1 MNAEHG
7 QLEHYQV
14 RYGGILE
21 KIFSLILAEERRS
34 VGLGILRVL
43 ASLLAWVYGG
53 LVGLRNR
60 LFDIGF
66 IKSHRFNC
74 RVISVGNLTTGGTGK
89 TPMVLWLAR
98 FLLEEGRRVAIVSRG
113 YRSED
118 AGQVLVVS
126 DGQNILVDSRM
137 SGDEPQLLARRLP
150 EIPVVCSPKR
160 VLAVQTAIEKFQ
172 SEVIILDDGFQHR
185 FLARD
190 VDLVMLDSQNPF
202 GNGRLFPRGIL
213 REKTAALAR
222 AQALVLS
229 RFDGSE
235 KAEENLT
242 NLSRQWSDK
251 AVLTT
256 SHHPARLFEAVTHQ
270 ERSLDSLQE
279 VPLAAFAGIGRPN
292 DFFGS
297 VRDLGARLVYACSL
311 PDHHPLSTE
320 LLTALVRDSAELEPE
335 LWLTTEKDWVR
346 LPRVLPNNMELW
358 VMTVELD
365 VRDEGS
371 RLKALIRK
379 SLAAA
384 T

>member
-1 MNAEHG
+1 VNTEHRQAEY
-7 QLEHYQV
+7 YQV
-14 RYGGILE
+14 RYDGILE
-21 KIFSLILAEERRS
+21 KLFSLILAEERRS

-43 ASLLAWVYGG
+43 ASLLAWFYGG
-53 LVGLRNR
+53 LVSLRNR
-60 LFDIGF
+60 LFEIGI
-66 IKSHRFNC
+66 IKTHEFGC

-118 AGQVLVVS
+118 AGRVLVVS
-126 DGQNILVDSRM
+126 DGQKILVDSRM

-160 VLAVQTAIEKFQ
+160 VLAVQTAIKKFQ

-213 REKTAALAR
+213 REQTTALAR
-222 AQALVLS
+222 AQAIVLS
-229 RFDGSE
+229 RFDGSD

-242 NLSRQWSDK
+242 TLSRQWSDK
-251 AVLTT
+251 PVLTT
-256 SHHPARLFEAVTHQ
+256 SHRPARLFEAVTQQ

-292 DFFGS
+292 DFFRS

-320 LLTALVRDSAELEPE
+320 LLTELERDAAELEPE

-346 LPRVLPNNMELW
+346 LPRVLPNNMALW

-365 VRDEGS
+365 IRDEGS
-371 RLKALIRK
+371 RLKSLIRK

>member
-1 MNAEHG
+1 VNAEHG
-7 QLEHYQV
+7 QAEHYHV

-34 VGLGILRVL
+34 AGLSILRVL
-43 ASLLAWVYGG
+43 AALLAWFYGG
-53 LVGLRNR
+53 LVSVRNR
-60 LFDIGF
+60 LFDIGI
-66 IKSHRFNC
+66 IKSHGFDC

-89 TPMVLWLAR
+89 TVMVLWLAR
-98 FLLEEGRRVAIVSRG
+98 FLLEEGLRVAIVSRG
-113 YRSED
+113 YRGEA
-118 AGQVLVVS
+118 AGRVLIVS
-126 DGQNILVDSRM
+126 DGQKILVDSRI
-137 SGDEPQLLARRLP
+137 SGDEPQLLARRFP
-150 EIPVVCSPKR
+150 GIPVVCSPKR
-160 VLAVQTAIEKFQ
+160 VLAVQTAIKKFQ

-190 VDLVMLDSQNPF
+190 LDLVMLDSQNPF

-213 REKTAALAR
+213 REQTAALAR

-242 NLSRQWSDK
+242 NLRREWPDK

-256 SHHPARLFEAVTHQ
+256 SHRPASLFEATTQQ

-279 VPLAAFAGIGRPN
+279 VRLAAFAGIGRPN
-292 DFFGS
+292 DFFRS
-297 VRDLGARLVYACSL
+297 VRALGARLVYACSL

-320 LLTALVRDSAELEPE
+320 LLTALVQEAAELEPE

-346 LPRVLPNNMELW
+346 LPRVLPNNMALW

-365 VRDEGS
+365 IRDDRS
-371 RLKALIRK
+371 RLKALVRN

>member
-1 MNAEHG
+1 
-7 QLEHYQV
+7 
-14 RYGGILE
+14 
-21 KIFSLILAEERRS
+21 
-34 VGLGILRVL
+34 
-43 ASLLAWVYGG
+43 
-53 LVGLRNR
+53 
-60 LFDIGF
+60 
-66 IKSHRFNC
+66 
-74 RVISVGNLTTGGTGK
+74 
-89 TPMVLWLAR
+89 
-98 FLLEEGRRVAIVSRG
+98 
-113 YRSED
+113 
-118 AGQVLVVS
+118 
-126 DGQNILVDSRM
+126 
-137 SGDEPQLLARRLP
+137 
-150 EIPVVCSPKR
+150 
-160 VLAVQTAIEKFQ
+160 
-172 SEVIILDDGFQHR
+172 
-185 FLARD
+185 

-292 DFFGS
+292 DFFRS

-320 LLTALVRDSAELEPE
+320 LLTALVQEAAELKPE

-346 LPRVLPNNMELW
+346 LPRVLPDNMNLC
-358 VMTVELD
+358 VMTVELEF
-365 VRDEGS
+365 RDDRS